1 MILVIH
7 IAIFSATFCFVTTFI
22 FDLIAAAT
30 AFVTAIFIRT
40 VATTIT
46 AEITNRMRCITYT
59 SKLSLSTTTGFSIIL
74 RLLLFICICILL
86 LQYIN
91 WAAATIIC
99 ILLLRYIN
107 WAAATISIT
116 TNQQLG
122 CCLPFW
128 TQELTGTCGSE
139 RGTVANFNSTERID
153 CSRLS

>member
-1 MILVIH
+1 
-7 IAIFSATFCFVTTFI
+7 
-22 FDLIAAAT
+22 
-30 AFVTAIFIRT
+30 
-40 VATTIT
+40 
-46 AEITNRMRCITYT
+46 MRCITYT

-107 WAAATISIT
+107 WAAATIICILLLRYINWAAATISIT

-139 RGTVANFNSTERID
+139 RGTAANFNSTERID